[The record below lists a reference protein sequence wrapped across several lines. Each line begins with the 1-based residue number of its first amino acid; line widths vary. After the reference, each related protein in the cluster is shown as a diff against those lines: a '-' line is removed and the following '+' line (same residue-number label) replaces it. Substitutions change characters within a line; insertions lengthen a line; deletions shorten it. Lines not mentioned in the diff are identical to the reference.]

1 MLRIRSNAFNMK
13 YYFLIILFIFNCER
27 KSDIQCDNYY
37 NKYIE
42 ASFNEKQDSLLL
54 YIEKAVNCNPEDKL
68 YRNEKLKILVS
79 EKKYKYA
86 IQELKY
92 LEKDIYY
99 SILKGL
105 LFLKLNK
112 KEKGNTVLFD
122 EYQKITK
129 VKNGI
134 LKENFKNFYYGLLI
148 TNLYADRESSLKLLK
163 KGKDKYKGVNEIG
176 TLNYTEKLIEG
187 NKPIEVL
194 NIIFNIRD

>member
-1 MLRIRSNAFNMK
+1 
-13 YYFLIILFIFNCER
+13 
-27 KSDIQCDNYY
+27 
-37 NKYIE
+37 
-42 ASFNEKQDSLLL
+42 LLT
-54 YIEKAVNCNPEDKL
+54 L

-148 TNLYADRESSLKLLK
+148 TNLYVDRESSLKLLN

-176 TLNYTEKLIEG
+176 TLNYTEKLIES
-187 NKPIEVL
+187 NKPIELL

>member
-1 MLRIRSNAFNMK
+1 MLT
-13 YYFLIILFIFNCER
+13 
-27 KSDIQCDNYY
+27 
-37 NKYIE
+37 
-42 ASFNEKQDSLLL
+42 
-54 YIEKAVNCNPEDKL
+54 L

-148 TNLYADRESSLKLLK
+148 MRI
-163 KGKDKYKGVNEIG
+163 KG
-176 TLNYTEKLIEG
+176 
-187 NKPIEVL
+187 
-194 NIIFNIRD
+194 